1 MKKYLLTPLAAALT
15 LTLTACGGGSS
26 GDDKSTPNDN
36 NNSVTPAPTPELQS
50 ISLYAYSYQC
60 NEIVPHQAEV
70 VFHDDQ
76 GHPLG
81 NSKTNAQ
88 GEFSG
93 ELPEGTEHVSVIGKS
108 NDREDGVYTQIHS
121 ELDITHRTNLGGFFF
136 TENSGSCGCEQ
147 YTLDTTDFT
156 YTQNDYQL
164 YDGSLPLYDDQVEVC
179 PFEDKVYLRVV
190 SNNQNEAK
198 AAVLDLTEEIKSSKT
213 IKLSDAQFQHQGVLV
228 ENKQSPNSDFL
239 STRAYDKELHK
250 YQFVGFTSSWDNNA
264 LFVFPSVFEDNFYT
278 QSGSDTMSPNGLE
291 ISFSTHARSKV
302 NAEGEYE
309 LTELPQV
316 SANLGADL
324 LNFTNS
330 QDLSYDF
337 SANDER
343 FARAQWEYSFLVDDT
358 AETRFDWRIE
368 GSISGQ
374 IPDLSFGDV
383 FQEPMDPITLESLSI
398 FLYGYAGNPT
408 DHKSFSELLDK
419 HNQIKGRLAKPEFS
433 NYVYTRVH
441 ANFD

>member
-1 MKKYLLTPLAAALT
+1 MNKYLLSSIAAALT
-15 LTLTACGGGSS
+15 LTLSACGGGSS
-26 GDDKSTPNDN
+26 GGNTPSKGNGGGGAST
-36 NNSVTPAPTPELQS
+36 APSLQS

-70 VFHDDQ
+70 VFHDEQ
-76 GHPLG
+76 GRPLG

-93 ELPEGTEHVSVIGKS
+93 ELPEKTKHISVIGEV
-108 NDREDGVYTQIHS
+108 NDQEDGVYTQIHS
-121 ELDITHRTNLGGFFF
+121 ELDIEYRTNLGGFYFAES
-136 TENSGSCGCEQ
+136 TGSCGCEQ

-156 YTQNDYQL
+156 YTQNGYRL
-164 YDGSLPLYDDQVEVC
+164 YEDTLSLDNNQVDVC
-179 PFEDKVYLRVV
+179 PFENKVYLRVV
-190 SNNQNEAK
+190 SNNQDEAK
-198 AAVLDLTEEIKSSKT
+198 AAVINLTEEIKSSKT

-239 STRAYDKELHK
+239 STRSYDKEVHQ
-250 YQFVGFTSSWDNNA
+250 YQFVSFTSSSDNNA
-264 LFVFPSVFEDNFYT
+264 LFIFPSVFEDNFYT
-278 QSGSDTMSPNGLE
+278 LSGSETMSPNGLR
-291 ISFSTHARSKV
+291 INFSTHARSKV

-343 FARAQWEYSFLVDDT
+343 FARAQWKYSFLVDDA

-383 FQEPMDPITLESLSI
+383 FQEPTDPVTLETLTI

-441 ANFD
+441 ANLD

>member
-1 MKKYLLTPLAAALT
+1 MRKYLLTPLAAALT

-26 GDDKSTPNDN
+26 GEDTPEKGPGSGGG
-36 NNSVTPAPTPELQS
+36 SVTTLPTLQPM
-50 ISLYAYSYQC
+50 SLYAYSYQC

-76 GHPLG
+76 GRPLG
-81 NSKTNAQ
+81 NSKTDSQ
-88 GEFSG
+88 GEFAG
-93 ELPEGTEHVSVIGKS
+93 ELPEDTKHISVIS
-108 NDREDGVYTQIHS
+108 QIDDPVDGAYTKIHT
-121 ELDITHRTNLGGFFF
+121 ELDIEHRTNLGGFFF
-136 TENSGSCGCEQ
+136 DVNTNNCRCELFS
-147 YTLDTTDFT
+147 LDTTDFT
-156 YTQNDYQL
+156 YTQNGYQL
-164 YDGSLPLYDDQVEVC
+164 YESAFPLSNNKVEVC

-190 SNNQNEAK
+190 SNNQQEAK
-198 AAVLDLTEEIKSSKT
+198 AAVLDLTDEIKSSKT

-228 ENKQSPNSDFL
+228 ENKQSLNSDLL

-250 YQFVGFTSSWDNNA
+250 YQFVGFTNSSDNNA

-278 QSGSDTMSPNGLE
+278 QSGSETMSPNGLE

-302 NAEGEYE
+302 NAEGEYD

-330 QDLSYDF
+330 QDFSYDF

-383 FQEPMDPITLESLSI
+383 FQEPTDPVTLESLSI
-398 FLYGYAGNPT
+398 FLYGYAGNST

-419 HNQIKGRLAKPEFS
+419 HNQIKGRLTKPEFS